1 MIDIIK
7 ILKRVVFPF
16 SNYFESLD
24 VVINTMNKEDLLLHR
39 AYMLE
44 LSLALLLKPQKADE
58 LLINASKAHNTLNID
73 KNIMRKLLS
82 IYFKLMLLFTKN
94 TDYYENLEKNINH
107 YNELFMNA
115 YKIEEDFF
123 VFDNEEVDEVINTM
137 HFDKKISAKEFLD
150 YEEID
155 SEELNELGELFREYE
170 NIKDFENDKYFEI
183 VEHILKDFVRIFLMS
198 VEFKNLAYSLEKLLN
213 LKINENNKKT
223 YKIFLDTVIE
233 DLYKFYKNIF
243 IEQSAIDIHYLDASL
258 LSNIEQI
265 QLMIGVENEDN

>member
-115 YKIEEDFF
+115 YKVEEDFF